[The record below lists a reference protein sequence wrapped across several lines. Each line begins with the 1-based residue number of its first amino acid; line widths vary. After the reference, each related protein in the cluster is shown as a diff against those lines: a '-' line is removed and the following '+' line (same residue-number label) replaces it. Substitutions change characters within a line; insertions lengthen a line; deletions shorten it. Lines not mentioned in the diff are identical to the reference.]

1 MKRRQ
6 FLKTSLVSALMPR
19 ILLGQMDKMT
29 RSKVPVVISTWKQG
43 IDANVAAM
51 DVLKKGGRA
60 IDAVETGVR
69 VPEGDPNVQSVGYG
83 GIPDE
88 DGHVT
93 LDACI
98 MDSRGNAGAVAFLQN
113 IKHPISVARKVMERS
128 DHVFLVGEGALRF
141 ALAHGFKEENLLT
154 EASRKRW
161 LDWKENLSNADDWGP
176 QDNHDTI
183 SLLAQDT
190 HGDLAGACTTSGLAY
205 KIHGRVGDSP
215 IIGAGLYVDNDV
227 GAAGATGRGEAVIKT
242 AGSFLV
248 VEYMR
253 RGYDPKAA
261 CEAALQ
267 RIIKQH
273 QGHPNFNVAYIA
285 LRKDGAYGFGAI
297 RDRFQYALFKDGEN
311 RLYPVKGIISN

>member
-1 MKRRQ
+1 
-6 FLKTSLVSALMPR
+6 MPR

-51 DVLKKGGRA
+51 EVLKKGGHA

-128 DHVFLVGEGALRF
+128 DHVF
-141 ALAHGFKEENLLT
+141 
-154 EASRKRW
+154 
-161 LDWKENLSNADDWGP
+161 
-176 QDNHDTI
+176 
-183 SLLAQDT
+183 
-190 HGDLAGACTTSGLAY
+190 
-205 KIHGRVGDSP
+205 
-215 IIGAGLYVDNDV
+215 
-227 GAAGATGRGEAVIKT
+227 
-242 AGSFLV
+242 
-248 VEYMR
+248 
-253 RGYDPKAA
+253 
-261 CEAALQ
+261 
-267 RIIKQH
+267 
-273 QGHPNFNVAYIA
+273 
-285 LRKDGAYGFGAI
+285 
-297 RDRFQYALFKDGEN
+297 
-311 RLYPVKGIISN
+311 